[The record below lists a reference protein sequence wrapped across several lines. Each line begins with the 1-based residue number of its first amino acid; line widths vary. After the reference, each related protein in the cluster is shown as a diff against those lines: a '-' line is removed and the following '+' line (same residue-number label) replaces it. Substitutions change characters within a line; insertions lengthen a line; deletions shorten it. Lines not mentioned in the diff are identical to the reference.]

1 MFGFVC
7 LFGGTKISSS
17 INFRSEKGSA
27 LTELEPSK
35 SFFSTS
41 TMHFILLFAS
51 TAVLGSNEFGLK
63 FLEENKVRE
72 GVITL
77 DSGLQYKV
85 LRVRLMYRHTIIEH
99 NFVSTFTSSF
109 PIDAALVS
117 AFCCSVD
124 RFYR

>member
-1 MFGFVC
+1 
-7 LFGGTKISSS
+7 
-17 INFRSEKGSA
+17 
-27 LTELEPSK
+27 
-35 SFFSTS
+35 
-41 TMHFILLFAS
+41 MHFILLFAS

-99 NFVSTFTSSF
+99 NFGSTFTSSF